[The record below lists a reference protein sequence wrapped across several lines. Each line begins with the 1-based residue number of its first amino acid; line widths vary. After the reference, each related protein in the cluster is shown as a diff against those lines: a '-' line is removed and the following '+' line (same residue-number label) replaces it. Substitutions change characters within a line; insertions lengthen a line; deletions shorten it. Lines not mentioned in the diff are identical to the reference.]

1 MYHTAYHEWP
11 LQMMESRVFG
21 FDPKMKLHGMDI
33 IREKET
39 LVQARKNH
47 VIISG
52 SETCV
57 LILAFPP
64 FSWFIW
70 SSHLIFL
77 VFLIGKIKIWA
88 FGQT

>member
-1 MYHTAYHEWP
+1 
-11 LQMMESRVFG
+11 MMESRVFG

-33 IREKET
+33 IREKEI

-64 FSWFIW
+64 FS
-70 SSHLIFL
+70 
-77 VFLIGKIKIWA
+77 
-88 FGQT
+88 